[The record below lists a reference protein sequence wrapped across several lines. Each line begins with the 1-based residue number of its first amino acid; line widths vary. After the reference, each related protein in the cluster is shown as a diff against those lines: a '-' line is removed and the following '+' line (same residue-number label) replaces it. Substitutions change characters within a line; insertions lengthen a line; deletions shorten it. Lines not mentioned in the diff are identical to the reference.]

1 MQSYTLNR
9 PDGAL
14 LCRVLEQHTNDAA
27 GAILR
32 LAWMAGLMRDEIQHL
47 TWAQV
52 DLLGEQLLLPDRAV
66 PLAPELA
73 AWLEALR
80 RERNGSSERVVLS
93 DRDQAAIDAAQDRL
107 APWLDRVTLIHSNFS
122 ELKEVLSRCGVSG
135 ADGMLFDLG
144 VSSPQLDDASRGFS
158 YMQDAPLDMR
168 MDTSAPLSAA
178 DIVNTWSQEEL
189 RRILFEY
196 GEERYAPAIAR
207 AIVRA
212 RETAPVKTTLELVEI
227 IKSAMPPAALR
238 EKQHPAKR
246 SFQAIRIAVN
256 GELDALPPML
266 RAAVD
271 GLNPGGRLAVITF
284 HSLEDR
290 IVKRTLAELARGCVC
305 PPEFPVCV
313 CGKKPQVRL
322 VTRKPVTAGGAELE
336 ENPRARSAK
345 LRVAEKCGFDL

>member
-1 MQSYTLNR
+1 MEYTHKPVLLDACIQALNIR
-9 PDGAL
+9 PDGIYVDGTL
-14 LCRVLEQHTNDAA
+14 GRA
-27 GAILR
+27 GHSMEIARR
-32 LAWMAGLMRDEIQHL
+32 LTTGRLICI
-47 TWAQV
+47 
-52 DLLGEQLLLPDRAV
+52 
-66 PLAPELA
+66 
-73 AWLEALR
+73 
-80 RERNGSSERVVLS
+80 
-93 DRDQAAIDAAQDRL
+93 DRDQAAIDAAQVRL
-107 APWLDRVTLIHSNFS
+107 APWLDRVTLVRSNFS
-122 ELKEVLSRCGVSG
+122 ELGEILSGAGVSG

-168 MDTSAPLSAA
+168 MDTSAPLSAYEV
-178 DIVNTWSQEEL
+178 VNTWSQEEL
-189 RRILFEY
+189 RRILYEY
-196 GEERYAPAIAR
+196 GEERYAPAIAK

-212 RETAPVKTTLELVEI
+212 RETAPVNTTLELVEI
-227 IKSAMPPAALR
+227 IRGAMPPAALR

-266 RAAVD
+266 EAAAD
-271 GLNPGGRLAVITF
+271 HLAPGGRLAVITF

-290 IVKRTLAELARGCVC
+290 VVKQTLRRLATGCTC

-313 CGKKPQVRL
+313 CGGKARLKL

-345 LRVAEKCGFDL
+345 LRVAEGV